1 MRSSLGSQH
10 LYEYPAA
17 SDICH
22 FITKWMAM
30 KSLDVNAVK
39 AFVLTAELQS
49 FTRAADMLG
58 TTQSAISLKL
68 GRLEAQLGRRLLE
81 RTPRSVRL
89 STEGLAF
96 LDAARELVATHD
108 RAAKSFETQPRRL
121 VVGISHLIVG
131 SELPALLRQM
141 RHHDP
146 GLQLEM
152 RVAGTREIMQAY
164 EQGEVEAALVLRPDD
179 RRKQGRV
186 VFSQSFSWFAAADW
200 RLQRGQPL
208 PLATQGESCRI
219 RNAAVGAL
227 DRAGIVW
234 TEVFVGKGA
243 AVVGAA
249 AAAGLA
255 VAPLAR
261 QTAPAN
267 TIDVSSQRPLPAIPA
282 QDVLLY
288 SALTDSRSRDALRI
302 LCLAFQ

>member
-30 KSLDVNAVK
+30 KSLDVSAVK
-39 AFVLTAELQS
+39 AFVLTAELHS

-152 RVAGTREIMQAY
+152 RVAGPREIMQAY

-255 VAPLAR
+255 VAP
-261 QTAPAN
+261 
-267 TIDVSSQRPLPAIPA
+267 AIPA

>member
-22 FITKWMAM
+22 FIPKWMAM
-30 KSLDVNAVK
+30 KSLDVSAVK